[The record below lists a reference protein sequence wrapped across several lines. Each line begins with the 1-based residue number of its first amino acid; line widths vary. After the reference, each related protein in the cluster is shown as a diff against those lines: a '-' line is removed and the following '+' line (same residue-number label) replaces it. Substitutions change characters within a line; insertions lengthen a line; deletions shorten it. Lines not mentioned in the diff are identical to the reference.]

1 MYSFKLNYSHGLV
14 SGITNLST
22 FLLTRP
28 EALLAGPAKFLL
40 GKMFLFLSGNLSFSF
55 FHTSTA
61 CKCWKDVNSITHGKK
76 IILLIKLESFQLPR
90 SVLSRLEI
98 SVVLMDVFVVSFKLI
113 FFLGICSSLWKVRMT
128 LAFLEGLSV
137 LSTIYIRKLK
147 SLK

>member
-14 SGITNLST
+14 SGITSLST

-28 EALLAGPAKFLL
+28 EALLAAPAKFLSEKCFYFYREIYL
-40 GKMFLFLSGNLSFSF
+40 LVF
-55 FHTSTA
+55 FHTNTA

-98 SVVLMDVFVVSFKLI
+98 SVVLMDVFVVSFKLN
-113 FFLGICSSLWKVRMT
+113 FFLGISSSLWKVRMT

-137 LSTIYIRKLK
+137 LSNIYI
-147 SLK
+147 